1 MVTLQRKDAMK
12 LNRLLLI
19 ALCATPAPV
28 LAETLDAAWTD
39 ALASHRQINAAGAMR
54 DAADYELQ
62 QARGARLPQLGVS
75 SGYTRF
81 DTAPGFA
88 LGPVTT
94 GPIFDGDDYLSAGVQ
109 VQVPLYYGGSV
120 NARIDAAEFGA
131 AAAEDQLAAVVQD
144 IKLGVAEHYV
154 GVLRAERAVAVADSY
169 VTSLR
174 SHTENA
180 RSRYEFGDVPQND
193 YLAASVTLADAE
205 QRLLQATNHLD
216 YAQAAY
222 NRFLGRPLSAPVT
235 LDPQLGIDD
244 FIPATATLDELIDQ
258 ARRNRS
264 ELRALEAQQQ
274 ALRSRA
280 DSVRASARPQL
291 ALTGG
296 YMYLENEFL
305 TQDEFWMAGVSLNW
319 NLFDGGQARKQ
330 SNAIERKAA
339 AVGHNRADLAS
350 MVDLQVRGAWNDRLE
365 AASRLQVATSAVN
378 QASENLRVVRNRYQ
392 AGASTNAEVL
402 DAEALREQSMS
413 NLDNAR
419 FGVELARLRLARAIG
434 AL

>member
-1 MVTLQRKDAMK
+1 MK
-12 LNRLLLI
+12 LNRLMLV
-19 ALCATPAPV
+19 ALCAIPV
-28 LAETLDAAWTD
+28 PGFTETLDAAWAD
-39 ALASHRQINAAGAMR
+39 ALTAHRQIEAASAMR
-54 DAADYELQ
+54 DAADYELE
-62 QARGARLPQLGVS
+62 QARGARLPRLGLT

-81 DTAPGFA
+81 DTAPGFE
-88 LGPVTT
+88 LGPFTT
-94 GPIFDGDDYLSAGVQ
+94 GPVFDGDDYVNAGVQ
-109 VQVPLYYGGSV
+109 VEVPLYFGGGVS
-120 NARIDAAEFGA
+120 AGIDAAEFGA
-131 AAAEDQLAAVVQD
+131 AAAADQLAAVVQD

-169 VTSLR
+169 VVSLR

-216 YAQAAY
+216 YARAAY
-222 NRFLGRPLSAPVT
+222 NRFLGRPLAAPVS
-235 LDPQLGIDD
+235 LDPELGMNDGIA
-244 FIPATATLDELIDQ
+244 ATSTLDELIEA

-264 ELRALEAQQQ
+264 ELRALDAEQN
-274 ALRSRA
+274 ALRSQA
-280 DSVRASARPQL
+280 DRVRASARPQL

-296 YMYLENEFL
+296 YMYMENEFL
-305 TQDEFWMAGVSLNW
+305 TEEEFWMAGVSFNW

-339 AVGHNRADLAS
+339 AVGHNRADMAS
-350 MVDLQVRGAWNDRLE
+350 MVDLQVRRAWNDRSE
-365 AASRLQVATSAVN
+365 AESRLQVAKRAVD
-378 QASENLRVVRNRYQ
+378 QASENLRVVRNRYE

-419 FGVELARLRLARAIG
+419 FGVELAKLRLARAIG
-434 AL
+434 TL

>member
-1 MVTLQRKDAMK
+1 MRLT
-12 LNRLLLI
+12 RLLLVTVW
-19 ALCATPAPV
+19 ALPGSA
-28 LAETLDAAWTD
+28 LAETLDGAWAD
-39 ALASHRQINAAGAMR
+39 ALASHRQIEAAGAMR
-54 DAADYELQ
+54 DAADYELE
-62 QARGARLPQLGVS
+62 QARGARLPQLGVT

-81 DTAPGFA
+81 DSAPGFE
-88 LGPVTT
+88 LGPFTT
-94 GPIFDGDDYLSAGVQ
+94 GPIFEGDDYLNAGVQ
-109 VQVPLYYGGSV
+109 VQVPLYRGGGL
-120 NARIDAAEFGA
+120 NARVDAAEFGA

-144 IKLGVAEHYV
+144 TKLGVAEHYV

-169 VTSLR
+169 VASLR
-174 SHTENA
+174 THTENA
-180 RSRYEFGDVPQND
+180 RNRYEFGDVPQND

-216 YAQAAY
+216 YARAAY
-222 NRFLGRPLSAPVT
+222 NRFLGRPLEAPVT
-235 LDPQLGIDD
+235 LDPALGIDE
-244 FIPATATLDELIDQ
+244 FIPAAATLDELIGQ
-258 ARRNRS
+258 ARRSRS
-264 ELRALEAQQQ
+264 ELRALDAQEK
-274 ALRSRA
+274 ALRSQA

-296 YMYLENEFL
+296 YMYLENDFL
-305 TQDEFWMAGVSLNW
+305 TQDEFWMAGVSFNW

-330 SNAIERKAA
+330 GYAIERKAT
-339 AVGHNRADLAS
+339 AVSHNRADMAS
-350 MVDLQVRGAWNDRLE
+350 MVDLQVRRAWNDRGE
-365 AASRLQVATSAVN
+365 AESRLQVAQSAVD

-419 FGVELARLRLARAIG
+419 FEVELAKLRLSRAIG

>member
-1 MVTLQRKDAMK
+1 MRLT
-12 LNRLLLI
+12 RLLLVTAW
-19 ALCATPAPV
+19 ALPGSA
-28 LAETLDAAWTD
+28 LAETLDGAWAD
-39 ALASHRQINAAGAMR
+39 ALASHRQIEAAGAMR
-54 DAADYELQ
+54 DAADYELE
-62 QARGARLPQLGVS
+62 QARGARLPQLGVT

-81 DTAPGFA
+81 DSAPGFE
-88 LGPVTT
+88 LGPFTT
-94 GPIFDGDDYLSAGVQ
+94 GPIFEGDDYLNAGVQ
-109 VQVPLYYGGSV
+109 VQVPLYRGGGL
-120 NARIDAAEFGA
+120 NARVDAAEFGA

-144 IKLGVAEHYV
+144 TKLGVAEHYV

-169 VTSLR
+169 VASLR
-174 SHTENA
+174 THTENA
-180 RSRYEFGDVPQND
+180 RNRYEFGDVPQND

-216 YAQAAY
+216 YARAAY
-222 NRFLGRPLSAPVT
+222 NRFLGRPLEAPVT
-235 LDPQLGIDD
+235 LDPALGIDE
-244 FIPATATLDELIDQ
+244 FIPAAATLDELIGQ
-258 ARRNRS
+258 ARRSRS
-264 ELRALEAQQQ
+264 ELRALDAQEK
-274 ALRSRA
+274 ALRSQA

-296 YMYLENEFL
+296 YMYLENDFL
-305 TQDEFWMAGVSLNW
+305 TQDEFWMAGVSFNW

-330 SNAIERKAA
+330 GYAIERKAT
-339 AVGHNRADLAS
+339 AVSHNRADMAS
-350 MVDLQVRGAWNDRLE
+350 MVDLQVRRAWNDRGE
-365 AASRLQVATSAVN
+365 AESRLQVAQSAVD

-419 FGVELARLRLARAIG
+419 FEVELAKLRLSRAIG

>member
-1 MVTLQRKDAMK
+1 MK
-12 LNRLLLI
+12 LTRLLLLTTF
-19 ALCATPAPV
+19 ALPGSV
-28 LAETLDAAWTD
+28 LAETLEGAWAD
-39 ALASHRQINAAGAMR
+39 ALASHRQIEVAGAMR
-54 DAADYELQ
+54 DAADYELE
-62 QARGARLPQLGVS
+62 QARGARLPQLGLT

-81 DTAPGFA
+81 DSAPGFE

-94 GPIFDGDDYLSAGVQ
+94 DPIFKGDDYLSAGVQ
-109 VQVPLYYGGSV
+109 VQVPIYYGGGV

-131 AAAEDQLAAVVQD
+131 AAADDQLIAVIQD

-154 GVLRAERAVAVADSY
+154 GVLRAERAVAVAESY

-193 YLAASVTLADAE
+193 YLAASVTLANAE

-216 YAQAAY
+216 YARAAY
-222 NRFLGRPLSAPVT
+222 NRFLGRPLTAAVA
-235 LDPQLGIDD
+235 LDPELTIDE
-244 FIPATATLDELIDQ
+244 FIPAAATLDELM
-258 ARRNRS
+258 ARARGDRS
-264 ELRALEAQQQ
+264 ELRALDAQQQ
-274 ALRSRA
+274 ALRSQA

-305 TQDEFWMAGVSLNW
+305 TEDEFWMAGVSLNW

-330 SNAIERKAA
+330 SHAIERKAA
-339 AVGHNRADLAS
+339 AVGHNRADVQS
-350 MVDLQVRGAWNDRLE
+350 MVDLQVRRAWNDRGE
-365 AASRLQVATSAVN
+365 AESRLQVARSAVD
-378 QASENLRVVRNRYQ
+378 QSAENLRVVRNRYE
-392 AGASTNAEVL
+392 AGASTNTEVL

-419 FGVELARLRLARAIG
+419 FEVDLAKLRLARSIG

>member
-1 MVTLQRKDAMK
+1 M
-12 LNRLLLI
+12 NPNSLLLI
-19 ALCATPAPV
+19 VLLTVTPAT
-28 LAETLDAAWTD
+28 LAETLDSAWAD
-39 ALASHRQINAAGAMR
+39 ALASHRQIEAAGAMR
-54 DAADYELQ
+54 DAAGFELQ
-62 QARGARLPQLGVS
+62 QARGARLPQLGVT
-75 SGYTRF
+75 SGYTRL
-81 DTAPGFA
+81 DSAPGFQF
-88 LGPVTT
+88 GSITT
-94 GPIFDGDDYLSAGVQ
+94 GPIFDDDDYLNAGVQ
-109 VQVPLYYGGSV
+109 VQVPLYFGGGV

-131 AAAEDQLAAVVQD
+131 SAAEDQLAAVVQD

-169 VTSLR
+169 VASLR
-174 SHTENA
+174 THTENA
-180 RSRYEFGDVPQND
+180 RNRYEFGDVPQND

-222 NRFLGRPLSAPVT
+222 NRFLGRALAAPVT
-235 LDPQLGIDD
+235 LDPQLDIDE
-244 FIPATATLDELIDQ
+244 FIPAAATLDELIEA
-258 ARRNRS
+258 ARASRS
-264 ELRALEAQQQ
+264 ELRALEAQQK
-274 ALRSRA
+274 ALRSQA

-339 AVGHNRADLAS
+339 ALGYNRADMAS
-350 MVDLQVRGAWNDRLE
+350 MVDLQVRRAWNDRFE
-365 AASRLQVATSAVN
+365 AESRLQVAQSAVE
-378 QASENLRVVRNRYQ
+378 QAAENLRVVRNRYQ
-392 AGASTNAEVL
+392 AGASTNVEVL

-419 FGVELARLRLARAIG
+419 FGVELAKLRLARAIG

>member
-1 MVTLQRKDAMK
+1 MK
-12 LNRLLLI
+12 LNRLMLV
-19 ALCATPAPV
+19 ALCATPIPGFT
-28 LAETLDAAWTD
+28 ETLDTAWAD
-39 ALASHRQINAAGAMR
+39 ALASHRQIEAAGAMR
-54 DAADYELQ
+54 DAADYELE
-62 QARGARLPQLGVS
+62 QARGARLPRLGLT

-81 DTAPGFA
+81 DSAPGFE
-88 LGPVTT
+88 LGPFTT
-94 GPIFDGDDYLSAGVQ
+94 GPIFDGDDYLNAGVQ
-109 VQVPLYYGGSV
+109 VEVPLYYGGGV
-120 NARIDAAEFGA
+120 TAGIDAAEFGA
-131 AAAEDQLAAVVQD
+131 AAAEDRLAAIVQD

-169 VTSLR
+169 VASLR

-180 RSRYEFGDVPQND
+180 RNRYEFGDVPQND

-205 QRLLQATNHLD
+205 QRLLQATNTLD
-216 YAQAAY
+216 YARAAY
-222 NRFLGRPLSAPVT
+222 NRFLGRPLAAPVS
-235 LDPQLGIDD
+235 LDPQLGMDG
-244 FIPATATLDELIDQ
+244 FIPATATLDELIEA
-258 ARRNRS
+258 ARRSRS
-264 ELRALEAQQQ
+264 ELRALDAQQK
-274 ALRSRA
+274 ALRSQA

-305 TQDEFWMAGVSLNW
+305 TQEEFWMAGVSFNW

-339 AVGHNRADLAS
+339 AVGHNRADMAS
-350 MVDLQVRGAWNDRLE
+350 MVDLQVRRAWNDRSE
-365 AASRLQVATSAVN
+365 AESRLQVASSAVD
-378 QASENLRVVRNRYQ
+378 QASENLRVVRNRYE
-392 AGASTNAEVL
+392 AGASTNTEVL

-419 FGVELARLRLARAIG
+419 FEVELARLRLARAIG

>member
-1 MVTLQRKDAMK
+1 MTLT
-12 LNRLLLI
+12 RLLLLTAC
-19 ALCATPAPV
+19 ALPGPV
-28 LAETLDAAWTD
+28 LAETLEGAWAD
-39 ALASHRQINAAGAMR
+39 ALASHRRIDAAGAMH
-54 DAADYELQ
+54 DAANYELE
-62 QARGARLPQLGVS
+62 QARGARLPQLGLT

-81 DTAPGFA
+81 DSAPGFE

-94 GPIFDGDDYLSAGVQ
+94 DPIFKGDDTLSAGVQ
-109 VQVPLYYGGSV
+109 VQVPIYYGGGV

-131 AAAEDQLAAVVQD
+131 SAAGDRLAAVIQD

-154 GVLRAERAVAVADSY
+154 GVLRAERAVAVAESY
-169 VTSLR
+169 VASLS

-216 YAQAAY
+216 YARAAY
-222 NRFLGRPLSAPVT
+222 NRFLGRPLTDAVA
-235 LDPQLGIDD
+235 LDPQLAIDE
-244 FIPATATLDELIDQ
+244 FIPAAATLDELMTR
-258 ARRNRS
+258 AHGGRS
-264 ELRALEAQQQ
+264 ELRALDAQEQ
-274 ALRSRA
+274 ALLSQA

-319 NLFDGGQARKQ
+319 NLFDGGQARKR
-330 SNAIERKAA
+330 SHSIERKAA
-339 AVGHNRADLAS
+339 AVGHNRDDLQS
-350 MVDLQVRGAWNDRLE
+350 MVDLQVRRAWNDRGE
-365 AASRLQVATSAVN
+365 ADSRLQVARRAVDQSA
-378 QASENLRVVRNRYQ
+378 ENLRVVRNRYA
-392 AGASTNAEVL
+392 AGASTNTEVL
-402 DAEALREQSMS
+402 DAEALREQSLS

-419 FGVELARLRLARAIG
+419 FEVDLAKLRLARAIG

>member
-1 MVTLQRKDAMK
+1 MK
-12 LNRLLLI
+12 LTRLLLI
-19 ALCATPAPV
+19 TV
-28 LAETLDAAWTD
+28 LPLPGFAIAETLDAAWAD
-39 ALASHRQINAAGAMR
+39 ALASHRQIEAAGAMR
-54 DAADYELQ
+54 DAAGFELE
-62 QARGARLPQLGVS
+62 QARGARLPQLGVT
-75 SGYTRF
+75 SGYTHF
-81 DTAPGFA
+81 DTAPGFS

-109 VQVPLYYGGSV
+109 VQVPLYYGGGV
-120 NARIDAAEFGA
+120 NARIDAAEYGA
-131 AAAEDQLAAVVQD
+131 SAANDQLVAVVQD

-154 GVLRAERAVAVADSY
+154 GVLRAESAVAVSKSY

-180 RSRYEFGDVPQND
+180 RNRYEFGDVPQND

-205 QRLLQATNHLD
+205 QRLLQATNNLD
-216 YAQAAY
+216 YARAAY
-222 NRFLGRPLSAPVT
+222 NRFLGRPLTTSVA
-235 LDPQLGIDD
+235 LDPHLDIDE
-244 FIPATATLDELIDQ
+244 FIPVGVTLDELIDQ
-258 ARRNRS
+258 ARLNRA
-264 ELRALEAQQQ
+264 ELRALDAQQN
-274 ALRSRA
+274 ALRSQA
-280 DSVRASARPQL
+280 DSVRANARPQL

-305 TQDEFWMAGVSLNW
+305 TEDEFWMAGISFNW
-319 NLFDGGQARKQ
+319 NLFDGGQARKR

-339 AVGHNRADLAS
+339 AVAHNRADFAS
-350 MVDLQVRGAWNDRLE
+350 MIDLQVRRAWNDRSE
-365 AASRLQVATSAVN
+365 AESRLQVAKSAVD

-392 AGASTNAEVL
+392 AGASTNTEVL

-419 FGVELARLRLARAIG
+419 FKVDLAKLRLARAIG

>member
-1 MVTLQRKDAMK
+1 MK
-12 LNRLLLI
+12 LTRLLLLTTF
-19 ALCATPAPV
+19 ALPGSV
-28 LAETLDAAWTD
+28 LAETLEGAWAD
-39 ALASHRQINAAGAMR
+39 ALASHRQIEVAGAMR
-54 DAADYELQ
+54 DAADYELE
-62 QARGARLPQLGVS
+62 QARGARLPQLGLT

-81 DTAPGFA
+81 DSAPGFE

-94 GPIFDGDDYLSAGVQ
+94 DPIFKGDDYLSAGVQ
-109 VQVPLYYGGSV
+109 VQVPIYYGGGV

-131 AAAEDQLAAVVQD
+131 AAADDQLIAVIQD

-154 GVLRAERAVAVADSY
+154 GVLRAERAVAVAESY

-193 YLAASVTLADAE
+193 YLAASVTLANAE

-216 YAQAAY
+216 YARAAY
-222 NRFLGRPLSAPVT
+222 NRFLGRPLTAAVA
-235 LDPQLGIDD
+235 LDPELTIDE
-244 FIPATATLDELIDQ
+244 FIPAAATLDELM
-258 ARRNRS
+258 ARARGDRS
-264 ELRALEAQQQ
+264 ELRALDAQQQ
-274 ALRSRA
+274 ALRSQA

-305 TQDEFWMAGVSLNW
+305 TEDEFWMAGVSLNW

-330 SNAIERKAA
+330 SHAIERKAA
-339 AVGHNRADLAS
+339 AVGHNRADVQS
-350 MVDLQVRGAWNDRLE
+350 MVDLQVRRAWNDRGE
-365 AASRLQVATSAVN
+365 AESRLQVARSAVD
-378 QASENLRVVRNRYQ
+378 QSAENLRVVRNRCE
-392 AGASTNAEVL
+392 AGASTNTEVL

-419 FGVELARLRLARAIG
+419 FEVDLAKLRLARSIG

>member
-1 MVTLQRKDAMK
+1 MK

-19 ALCATPAPV
+19 AISAAPLPV
-28 LAETLDAAWTD
+28 LAETLDGAWAD
-39 ALASHRQINAAGAMR
+39 ALSSHRQIEAAGAMR
-54 DAADYELQ
+54 DAANYELE
-62 QARGARLPQLGVS
+62 QARGARLPQLGVT

-81 DTAPGFA
+81 DTAPGFE

-94 GPIFDGDDYLSAGVQ
+94 DPIFDGDDYLSAGVQ
-109 VQVPLYYGGSV
+109 VRVPLYYGGGV

-131 AAAEDQLAAVVQD
+131 SAAGDQLAAVVQD

-154 GVLRAERAVAVADSY
+154 GVLRAERAVAVSESY
-169 VTSLR
+169 VASLR
-174 SHTENA
+174 THTENA

-216 YAQAAY
+216 YARAAY
-222 NRFLGRPLSAPVT
+222 NRFLGRPLTDAVA
-235 LDPQLGIDD
+235 LDPELAIDE
-244 FIPATATLDELIDQ
+244 FIPAAATLDDLIAS
-258 ARRNRS
+258 ARQDRS
-264 ELRALEAQQQ
+264 ELRALDAQEQ

-305 TQDEFWMAGVSLNW
+305 TQDEFWMAGVSFNW

-330 SNAIERKAA
+330 SSAIERKAA

-350 MVDLQVRGAWNDRLE
+350 MVDLQVRRAWNDRGE
-365 AASRLQVATSAVN
+365 AESRLRVARSAVD
-378 QASENLRVVRNRYQ
+378 QASENLRVVRNRYE

-413 NLDNAR
+413 NLDDAR
-419 FGVELARLRLARAIG
+419 FEVDLAKLRLARAIG

>member
-1 MVTLQRKDAMK
+1 MK
-12 LNRLLLI
+12 LNRLMLL
-19 ALCATPAPV
+19 ALCATPIPGF
-28 LAETLDAAWTD
+28 AETLATAWAD
-39 ALASHRQINAAGAMR
+39 ALASHRQIEAASAMR
-54 DAADYELQ
+54 DAADYELE
-62 QARGARLPQLGVS
+62 QARGGRLPRLGLT

-81 DTAPGFA
+81 DTAPGFE
-88 LGPVTT
+88 LGPFTT
-94 GPIFDGDDYLSAGVQ
+94 GPIFDGDDYLNAGVQ
-109 VQVPLYYGGSV
+109 VEVPLYYGGGV
-120 NARIDAAEFGA
+120 NAGINAAEFGA
-131 AAAEDQLAAVVQD
+131 AAAANQLAAVIQD

-169 VTSLR
+169 VASLR

-205 QRLLQATNHLD
+205 QRLLQATNNLD
-216 YAQAAY
+216 YARAAY
-222 NRFLGRPLSAPVT
+222 NRFLGRPLAAPVS
-235 LDPQLGIDD
+235 LDPDLDIDA
-244 FIPATATLDELIDQ
+244 FVPVTATLDDLIEQ
-258 ARRNRS
+258 ARRSRS
-264 ELRALEAQQQ
+264 ELRALDAQEQ
-274 ALRSRA
+274 ALRSQADRA
-280 DSVRASARPQL
+280 RASARPRL

-305 TQDEFWMAGVSLNW
+305 TEEEFWMAGVSFNW

-339 AVGHNRADLAS
+339 AVGHNRADMAS
-350 MVDLQVRGAWNDRLE
+350 MVDLQVRRAWNDRSE
-365 AASRLQVATSAVN
+365 AENRLQVAKSAVD
-378 QASENLRVVRNRYQ
+378 QASENLRVVRNRYE
-392 AGASTNAEVL
+392 AGASTNTEVL

-419 FGVELARLRLARAIG
+419 FEVELARLRLARAIG

>member
-1 MVTLQRKDAMK
+1 MK

-19 ALCATPAPV
+19 ALCAAPPPA
-28 LAETLDAAWTD
+28 LAETLDAAWAD
-39 ALASHRQINAAGAMR
+39 ALASHRQIDAAGALR
-54 DAADYELQ
+54 DAAEYELE
-62 QARGARLPQLGVS
+62 QARGARLPQFGLT

-81 DTAPGFA
+81 DTAPGFE
-88 LGPVTT
+88 LGPFTT
-94 GPIFDGDDYLSAGVQ
+94 GPIFDGDDYVNAGVQ
-109 VQVPLYYGGSV
+109 VEIPLYYGGGV
-120 NARIDAAEFGA
+120 GAGIDAAEFGA
-131 AAAEDQLAAVVQD
+131 AAAADQLAAVVQD

-169 VTSLR
+169 VASLR

-180 RSRYEFGDVPQND
+180 RSRYEYGDVPQND
-193 YLAASVTLADAE
+193 YLAASVTLAAAE
-205 QRLLQATNHLD
+205 QQLLQAANSLD

-222 NRFLGRPLSAPVT
+222 NRFLGRPLDAPVS
-235 LDPQLGIDD
+235 LDPQLGIDGY
-244 FIPATATLDELIDQ
+244 IPAMVTLDELIEQ
-258 ARRNRS
+258 ARINRS
-264 ELRALEAQQQ
+264 ELRALDARED
-274 ALRSRA
+274 ALRSQADRA
-280 DSVRASARPQL
+280 RAAARPQL

-305 TQDEFWMAGVSLNW
+305 TQDEFWMAGVSFSW

-339 AVGHNRADLAS
+339 AVGHNRADMAS
-350 MVDLQVRGAWNDRLE
+350 MVDLQVRRAWNDRSE
-365 AASRLQVATSAVN
+365 AESRLQVAKSAVE
-378 QASENLRVVRNRYQ
+378 QASENLRVVRNRYE
-392 AGASTNAEVL
+392 AGASTNTEVL

-419 FGVELARLRLARAIG
+419 FEVELASLRLARAIG

>member
-1 MVTLQRKDAMK
+1 MK
-12 LNRLLLI
+12 LTRLLLVTVW
-19 ALCATPAPV
+19 ALPGAA
-28 LAETLDAAWTD
+28 LAETLDSAWAD
-39 ALASHRQINAAGAMR
+39 ALASHRQIEAAGAMR
-54 DAADYELQ
+54 EAADYELE
-62 QARGARLPQLGVS
+62 QARGARLPQLGLS
-75 SGYTRF
+75 SVYTRF
-81 DTAPGFA
+81 DEAPGFS
-88 LGPVTT
+88 LGPITT
-94 GPIFDGDDYLSAGVQ
+94 PPIFAGDDYVSAGVQ
-109 VQVPLYYGGSV
+109 VQVPLYYGGGV

-131 AAAEDQLAAVVQD
+131 TAAEDQLAAVVQD

-154 GVLRAERAVAVADSY
+154 GVLRAESAVAVSESY
-169 VTSLR
+169 VASLR

-180 RSRYEFGDVPQND
+180 RNRYEFGDVPQND
-193 YLAASVTLADAE
+193 YLAASVTLANAE

-216 YAQAAY
+216 YARAAY
-222 NRFLGRPLSAPVT
+222 NRFLGRPLDTPVA
-235 LDPQLGIDD
+235 LDPQLGIDE
-244 FIPATATLDELIDQ
+244 FIPATASLDELIDQ
-258 ARRNRS
+258 ARLNRT
-264 ELRALEAQQQ
+264 ELRALDAQEK

-330 SNAIERKAA
+330 GYAIDRKAK
-339 AVGHNRADLAS
+339 AVGHNRADMAS
-350 MVDLQVRGAWNDRLE
+350 MVDLQVRRAWNDRSE
-365 AASRLQVATSAVN
+365 AGSRRQVAESAVD

-392 AGASTNAEVL
+392 AGASTNTEVL

-419 FGVELARLRLARAIG
+419 FEVELAKLRLARAIG
-434 AL
+434 VL

>member
-1 MVTLQRKDAMK
+1 MK
-12 LNRLLLI
+12 LTRLLLLTTF
-19 ALCATPAPV
+19 ALPGSV
-28 LAETLDAAWTD
+28 LAETLEGAWAD
-39 ALASHRQINAAGAMR
+39 ALASHRQIEVAGAMR
-54 DAADYELQ
+54 DAADYELE
-62 QARGARLPQLGVS
+62 QARGARLPQLGLT

-81 DTAPGFA
+81 DSAPGFE

-94 GPIFDGDDYLSAGVQ
+94 DPIFKGDDYLSAGVQ
-109 VQVPLYYGGSV
+109 VQVPIYYGGGV

-131 AAAEDQLAAVVQD
+131 AAADDQLIAVIQD

-154 GVLRAERAVAVADSY
+154 GVLRAERAVAVAESY

-193 YLAASVTLADAE
+193 YLAASVTLANAE

-216 YAQAAY
+216 YARAAY
-222 NRFLGRPLSAPVT
+222 NRFLGRPLTAAVA
-235 LDPQLGIDD
+235 LDPELTIDE
-244 FIPATATLDELIDQ
+244 FIPAAATLDELM
-258 ARRNRS
+258 ARARGDRS
-264 ELRALEAQQQ
+264 ELRALDAQQQ
-274 ALRSRA
+274 ALRSQA

-305 TQDEFWMAGVSLNW
+305 TEDEFWMAGVSLNW

-330 SNAIERKAA
+330 SHAIERKAA
-339 AVGHNRADLAS
+339 AVGHNRADVQS
-350 MVDLQVRGAWNDRLE
+350 MVDLQVRRAWNDRGE
-365 AASRLQVATSAVN
+365 AESRLQVARSAVD
-378 QASENLRVVRNRYQ
+378 QSAENLRVVRNRCE
-392 AGASTNAEVL
+392 AGASTNTEVL
-402 DAEALREQSMS
+402 DAEALREQSLS

-419 FGVELARLRLARAIG
+419 FEVDLAKLRLARSIG